1 MALLWL
7 NQFWQSLGEG
17 AGKRGSECASSRVLF
32 CSTAYGII
40 PPATIDGLILKKQME
55 NNLDEL
61 EECVDTAFAI
71 IDQDRDGLI
80 TTNDIYRLMI
90 HLGEVLWD
98 EQVNAILQA
107 ADVDGD
113 GRISKKGERVMR
125 SCKTQPLIPSFSD
138 SLSVS
143 LCKNGER
150 VTRRCKTQPL
160 IPSFSD
166 SRLSVC
172 VSLQGR

>member
-1 MALLWL
+1 MALLWR
-7 NQFWQSLGEG
+7 NQFWQSLEEG
-17 AGKRGSECASSRVLF
+17 AGKRCSECAPNRVLF
-32 CSTAYGII
+32 CPTAYGII

-113 GRISKKGERVMR
+113 GRISKKGE
-125 SCKTQPLIPSFSD
+125 L
-138 SLSVS
+138 
-143 LCKNGER
+143 
-150 VTRRCKTQPL
+150 VTRRCKTQAL
-160 IPSFSD
+160 IL
-166 SRLSVC
+166 LSMTVC
-172 VSLQGR
+172 VSLRLPLSVCLSARKVSG

>member
-1 MALLWL
+1 ME
-7 NQFWQSLGEG
+7 EG
-17 AGKRGSECASSRVLF
+17 AGKRGSQCASNRVLF
-32 CSTAYGII
+32 CPTAYGII
-40 PPATIDGLILKKQME
+40 PPASIDGLILKKQME

-113 GRISKKGERVMR
+113 GRISKKGERV
-125 SCKTQPLIPSFSD
+125 TW
-138 SLSVS
+138 
-143 LCKNGER
+143 
-150 VTRRCKTQPL
+150 RCK
-160 IPSFSD
+160 S
-166 SRLSVC
+166 
-172 VSLQGR
+172 